1 MQWWFYAH
9 ETRQKTIKNALF
21 HARLLILPEKMYFSL
36 KWFCA
41 AIRRYKKIENDQ
53 KI

>member
-21 HARLLILPEKMYFSL
+21 RARLLIL
-36 KWFCA
+36 
-41 AIRRYKKIENDQ
+41 IENNIFFIKMVLDCHQ
-53 KI
+53 EVKEIRK

>member
-21 HARLLILPEKMYFSL
+21 HAHLFILPEKNVFFIKMVL
-36 KWFCA
+36 RCHQVVVK
-41 AIRRYKKIENDQ
+41 ENR
-53 KI
+53 K

>member
-21 HARLLILPEKMYFSL
+21 HARLLILPQNNTFSL
-36 KWFCA
+36 KICLQCH
-41 AIRRYKKIENDQ
+41 Q
-53 KI
+53 KVITIKEGRL